1 MLGAAQTAQLA
12 GWWNRSGSTP
22 RTAKTILNSDVAQ
35 SILGG
40 SGSFTAATV
49 TTSVVK
55 YGTGSLSVNGS
66 DQFIWLDSSNNSS
79 FTTSGDFTLEC
90 WAYPTTQ
97 TSYRG
102 IMSNW
107 NPGILWSFL
116 GSDQMVLYL
125 NGSLI
130 VNATGLSISASA
142 WHHVAVTR
150 SGSNVQLWL
159 DGTQAGSTGTLSGTV
174 TWSDWTGIGCNTNDY
189 PASNVGSYFAGYL
202 DEIRFS
208 NTARYT
214 GTFTPPTSAFVNDAN
229 TLLLIH
235 ADGTNGQTT
244 FTDDNS

>member
-12 GWWNRSGSTP
+12 GWWNQVPT

-40 SGSFTAATV
+40 AGTFGTATV

-55 YGTGSLSVNGS
+55 FGTGSLDLNGS
-66 DQFIWLDSSNNSS
+66 DDFIWLSSSNNSS

-97 TSYRG
+97 TSYRV
-102 IMSNW
+102 IVSNW

-116 GSDQMVLYL
+116 SNDQIVVYL

-130 VNATGLSISASA
+130 VNATGLTISANT
-142 WHHVAVTR
+142 WHHVALTR
-150 SGSNVQLWL
+150 SGSSVQVWL
-159 DGTQAGSTGTLSGTV
+159 DGAQAGSTGTLSGTV
-174 TWSDWTGIGCNTNDY
+174 TWTDWTGIGCNTNDY
-189 PASNVGSYFAGYL
+189 PTSNVGSYFAGNI

-208 NTARYT
+208 NIARYT
-214 GTFTPPTSAFVNDAN
+214 APFTPPTSAFTNDAY

-244 FTDDNS
+244 FSDDNS